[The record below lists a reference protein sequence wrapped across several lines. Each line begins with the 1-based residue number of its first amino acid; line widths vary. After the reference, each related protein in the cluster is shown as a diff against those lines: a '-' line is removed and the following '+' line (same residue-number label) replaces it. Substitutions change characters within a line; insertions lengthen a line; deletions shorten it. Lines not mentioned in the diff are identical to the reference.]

1 MEALHP
7 APVLPAEPILE
18 PENPAGPGRGWKW
31 PVRLAV
37 VAAAAAVA
45 AGAWLWWSQTS
56 RPATE
61 FTTAVIGRGT
71 IEAAVSTTGTCNAVV
86 MVQVGSQ
93 VSGNIKELHAD
104 FNTRVSKGQLV
115 ALIDPEPFAESARQ
129 AEAAW
134 SAARANAA
142 NAVAASAKAEADVA
156 AAEASQAS
164 QEAAYVK
171 SRVALQDA
179 ETKLGRRA
187 ELLRQGLIDREDY
200 DTAQATYGSAA
211 SDAVAAAAQVNA
223 AVHNV
228 AAAQAALQASDTQVA
243 AARAQV
249 DQSYSALQQARINL
263 RHTRILAPV
272 DGTVVSRHFDTGQT
286 VAASFQ
292 APDIFDIAQDLTK
305 MQVDTNVD
313 EGDIGRLKVG
323 QRATFTVDA
332 YPGVVFRG
340 EITQIRKAPITIQN
354 VVTYDAVIG
363 VANPDLKLFPGMT
376 ATVRIVVE
384 RRENAL
390 LLPNA
395 ALRFQPGAGAAGTSA
410 GGAAAGPGV
419 RTVYVPDGKRAMA
432 VAVRTGASDARF
444 TAIEE
449 GALREGQH
457 VIIGGAAAPT
467 SNKTTPQPGGLPRR
481 TGI

>member
-18 PENPAGPGRGWKW
+18 PVIPAGPGRGRKW
-31 PVRLAV
+31 PLRLAV
-37 VAAAAAVA
+37 VVALAVA
-45 AGAWLWWSQTS
+45 AGAWVWWSQIS
-56 RPATE
+56 GPAPV
-61 FTTAVIGRGT
+61 FATAVIVRGP
-71 IEAAVSTTGTCNAVV
+71 IEASVSTTGTCNAVV

-104 FNTRVSKGQLV
+104 FNTRVRKGQLV
-115 ALIDPEPFAESARQ
+115 ALIDPEPFAENARQ

-134 SAARANAA
+134 AAARANAA
-142 NAVAASAKAEADVA
+142 NAAAAAAKAEADVA

-171 SRVALQDA
+171 TRVALQDA
-179 ETKLGRRA
+179 ESKLARRA
-187 ELLRQGLIDREDY
+187 ELLRQGLIDQEDY

-211 SDAVAAAAQVNA
+211 SDAAAAAAQVNA

-228 AAAQAALQASDTQVA
+228 AAAGAALRAADTQVT
-243 AARAQV
+243 AARALV

-263 RHTRILAPV
+263 GHTRILAPV

-313 EGDIGRLKVG
+313 ESDIGRLKVG
-323 QRATFTVDA
+323 QKATFTVDA
-332 YPGVVFRG
+332 YPGFVFRG
-340 EITQIRKAPITIQN
+340 AITQIRKAPITIQN

-363 VANPDLKLFPGMT
+363 VSNPDLKLFPGMT
-376 ATVRIVVE
+376 ATARIVVE
-384 RRENAL
+384 QRENAL
-390 LLPNA
+390 LVPNA
-395 ALRFQPGAGAAGTSA
+395 ALRFQPSGGA

-419 RTVYVPDGKRAMA
+419 RTVYTPDGKRAVA
-432 VAVRTGASDARF
+432 VTVRTGPSDARF

-449 GALREGQH
+449 GALREGQL
-457 VIIGGAAAPT
+457 VIVAGAAAPA